1 MPNRGGLRNDGP
13 IMTAFLVL
21 LFPLLLMLF
30 ALTMS
35 GVEARL
41 HTATMSENDVEEF
54 FESAHPDEVNTLITQ
69 GWAGALDRFRLRRR
83 RRSR

>member
-1 MPNRGGLRNDGP
+1 MS
-13 IMTAFLVL
+13 AFLVL

-41 HTATMSENDVEEF
+41 HTTTMSENEVEEF
-54 FESAHPDEVNTLITQ
+54 LTSARPDEVNTLITQ
-69 GWAGALDRFRLRRR
+69 GWSGALDRFRLRRR
-83 RRSR
+83 PRGRRSN

>member
-1 MPNRGGLRNDGP
+1 MDP

-35 GVEARL
+35 GVESRL
-41 HTATMSENDVEEF
+41 HTATMTENEVEEF
-54 FESAHPDEVNTLITQ
+54 FESARPEEVNALITQ

-83 RRSR
+83 TRGRRSR